1 MRVYAASITEEQRTA
16 SGIANLAG
24 TDRKGFDEVKGLQDL
39 HGCDRS
45 VPQTSAARCAG

>member
-24 TDRKGFDEVKGLQDL
+24 TDRKGFDEVKGCARSQGDDL
-39 HGCDRS
+39 CNM
-45 VPQTSAARCAG
+45 